1 MTTHQVDALYHTGFH
16 IQGRG
21 LESVGDLLASLLK
34 SLSDVENR
42 FDNERDE
49 LVRWVIP
56 EILRCQLLR
65 DLKMRH
71 GLECKPYIERLSALY
86 DHLLTDALCEA
97 EEQGRRTNR
106 AGAERRAS

>member
-21 LESVGDLLASLLK
+21 LENAGDLLTSLLK

-65 DLKMRH
+65 DLEIRQ
-71 GLECKPYIERLSALY
+71 GLECKPHIERLSRLY
-86 DHLLTDALCEA
+86 DHFLAEALREA
-97 EEQGRRTNR
+97 EEQGT
-106 AGAERRAS
+106 AH